1 MAHPAQS
8 EKEQR
13 SPAAMGQSERQPG
26 GMAQQQKPA
35 PESERGQVRSEN
47 QPRPGEAT
55 RSDQRQSG
63 GMAQQP
69 EQKPAMGAPG
79 GQLRS
84 ETEPRSGEANRP
96 GQTSN
101 AMNAHPHG
109 NATAGS
115 ATATGNVRISNQNAA
130 SVADALMSMG
140 HNQTITA
147 PVNVGAPLPGDV
159 DLLPLPPAV
168 VALVPEYQGSD
179 YVVVNDEIVIVQ
191 PTTRQVVEIIRPGGV
206 AQATETPPAGLN
218 LTDSQRRLLL
228 DSVRDERLPGVQIAE
243 LANGETV
250 PQDVELQPA
259 PSAVVAEIPMIERYR
274 VFMANDQVVLVDPQT
289 RAVVDIVR

>member
-1 MAHPAQS
+1 MRRTLISAAAAGIAAAAISGLAYGQQGQDQQTERKPMARPAQS

-13 SPAAMGQSERQPG
+13 SPAPMGQSERQSG

-35 PESERGQVRSEN
+35 PESE
-47 QPRPGEAT
+47 
-55 RSDQRQSG
+55 
-63 GMAQQP
+63 
-69 EQKPAMGAPG
+69 G

-84 ETEPRSGEANRP
+84 ETEPRSGEAIRA
-96 GQTSN
+96 GETSN
-101 AMNAHPHG
+101 AMNARPRG

-115 ATATGNVRISNQNAA
+115 AAAIGNVRISNQNAA
-130 SVADALMSMG
+130 RVADALMSMG

-168 VALVPEYQGSD
+168 VALVPEYQGND

-206 AQATETPPAGLN
+206 AQATEPRAAGLN
-218 LTDSQRRLLL
+218 LTDSQQRLLF
-228 DSVRDERLPGVQIAE
+228 DSVRDERLPRVQIAE
-243 LANGETV
+243 LAVGESV
-250 PQDVELQPA
+250 PRDVQLQPA
-259 PSAVVAEIPMIERYR
+259 PSAVVAQIPMIERYR